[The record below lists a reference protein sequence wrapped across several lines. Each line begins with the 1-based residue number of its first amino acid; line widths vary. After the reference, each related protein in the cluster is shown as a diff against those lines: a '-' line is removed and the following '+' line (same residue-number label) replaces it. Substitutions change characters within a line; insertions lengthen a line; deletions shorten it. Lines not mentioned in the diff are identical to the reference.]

1 MTNLIESEEN
11 EIKIVPIEVTQ
22 AKLLGA
28 LHGKKA
34 GEIDSVLRTIKAA
47 LSLAEFDISQES
59 VENIVDEYFDTE
71 DLALFDFH
79 ASLRIRRSGSQV
91 EMTIKKPKEQERGQF
106 TRSEFSKNISENE
119 YSELLEDGFRKA
131 IKTVLP
137 DTMGKRLSKV
147 LQVIN
152 ERRNFMLLRGNEQYK
167 LSLDLIKF
175 FNPKLNKTSESESEV
190 EIEALNEAAKQKLGT
205 IRRNLVEIMR
215 TFDFS
220 KDSKYERGI
229 SRMSLKG
236 KKSWRVKMWFSN
248 INTDSGRNWIEITIA
263 IIGIVVT
270 IILAIIF
277 SK

>member
-11 EIKIVPIEVTQ
+11 EIKIVPTEVTQ
-22 AKLLGA
+22 AKLLGS

-34 GEIDSVLRTIKAA
+34 DEIDSVLRTIKAV

-71 DLALFDFH
+71 DLALFGFH
-79 ASLRIRRSGSQV
+79 ASLRIRRSGTQV

-106 TRSEFSKNISENE
+106 TRSEFSKNISEKE
-119 YSELLEDGFRKA
+119 YSDLLEDGFRKA
-131 IKTVLP
+131 IESILP

-175 FNPKLNKTSESESEV
+175 VNPKLNKTSESESEV

-229 SRMSLKG
+229 ARMSLKG
-236 KKSWRVKMWFSN
+236 NKSWRVKMWFSN

-263 IIGIVVT
+263 IIGIIVT

>member
-22 AKLLGA
+22 AKLLGS
-28 LHGKKA
+28 LHGKKVD
-34 GEIDSVLRTIKAA
+34 ETDSVLRTIKAV

-59 VENIVDEYFDTE
+59 IENILDEYFDTD

-79 ASLRIRRSGSQV
+79 ASLRIRRIGSQV

-106 TRSEFSKNISENE
+106 TRSEFSKTISESE
-119 YSELLEDGFRKA
+119 YTELLENGFRKA
-131 IKTVLP
+131 VETVLP
-137 DTMGKRLSKV
+137 DTMGKRLSKI
-147 LQVIN
+147 LQVVN
-152 ERRNFMLLRGNEQYK
+152 ERRNFMLIRGNEQYK

-175 FNPKLNKTSESESEV
+175 VNPKSNKTSEPESEV

-229 SRMSLKG
+229 TRMSLKG
-236 KKSWRVKMWFSN
+236 NKSWKVKTWFSN
-248 INTDSGRNWIEITIA
+248 MNTDAGRNWIEITIA
-263 IIGIVVT
+263 IIGIIVT
-270 IILAIIF
+270 IVLALLF